1 MHSDNHAYRTFV
13 SGFFG
18 MNTVDIRDIEASQSL
33 YWTIAIPVT
42 IVVLALAFVYGYKGD
57 EIGDW
62 IHDKIALRKARWQG
76 LTKALD
82 STKAVVDLARDTQVK
97 GPRTEVGP
105 RAKEVWRTVSGSV
118 KYRKRRTDPEVLR
131 RSTFQSEI

>member
-1 MHSDNHAYRTFV
+1 
-13 SGFFG
+13 

-33 YWTIAIPVT
+33 YWTISIPVT
-42 IVVLALAFVYGYKGD
+42 ILVIALAFIYGYKGD

-82 STKAVVDLARDTQVK
+82 STKAVVDLARDTQVT
-97 GPRTEVGP
+97 GPKTEVRP